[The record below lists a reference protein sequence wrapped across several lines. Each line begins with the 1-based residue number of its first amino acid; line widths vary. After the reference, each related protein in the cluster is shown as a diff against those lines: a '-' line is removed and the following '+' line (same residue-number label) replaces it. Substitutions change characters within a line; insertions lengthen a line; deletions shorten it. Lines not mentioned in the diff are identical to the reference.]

1 MEHNSNTGEDW
12 IPQVR
17 GMTGYD
23 RFEQAGH
30 VGGTLTMLLEALSSA
45 ILGLALAWAA
55 AHRLPHRLP
64 ARSLV
69 LSTGAAGALFG
80 AFITHTALGFGNL
93 LLILAGATAVSA
105 ASLSLLLRPA
115 GRRLGRSA
123 TA

>member
-1 MEHNSNTGEDW
+1 
-12 IPQVR
+12 
-17 GMTGYD
+17 
-23 RFEQAGH
+23 
-30 VGGTLTMLLEALSSA
+30 MLLEALSSA